1 MGDRVGADVVA
12 QAKSGAAVAAR
23 IRPPRFQLLRLA
35 LTLLA
40 GCRDDDEDIAVYR
53 KFTAGSP
60 AQVEAR
66 FLALSTTEQV
76 AVYVV
81 AISRI
86 KPSDT
91 RFAPLLATEGDRVL
105 PALVDELNAR
115 RPGVP
120 PQQLVHVLAMMT
132 RSHHVESARRLAP
145 QVKGWCD
152 AWYPPQSYCHEM
164 GVTMHDIRAAREFYR
179 QPVADQQKVFR
190 QHPLQDQLD

>member
-1 MGDRVGADVVA
+1 MPARNK
-12 QAKSGAAVAAR
+12 QSG
-23 IRPPRFQLLRLA
+23 PLLL
-35 LTLLA
+35 LLA
-40 GCRDDDEDIAVYR
+40 SMLLTGCRDDEDIAAYR
-53 KFTAGSP
+53 KFIAAPP
-60 AQVEAR
+60 AQVEAK
-66 FLALSTTEQV
+66 FLALSPEEQV
-76 AVYVV
+76 AAYVV

-120 PQQLVHVLAMMT
+120 PQQLVLVLAMMA
-132 RSHHVESARRLAP
+132 RAHHLESARRLAP

-164 GVTMHDIRAAREFYR
+164 GVTM
-179 QPVADQQKVFR
+179 ADQTSDVPQASK
-190 QHPLQDQLD
+190 

>member
-1 MGDRVGADVVA
+1 M
-12 QAKSGAAVAAR
+12 
-23 IRPPRFQLLRLA
+23 LL
-35 LTLLA
+35 T
-40 GCRDDDEDIAVYR
+40 GCRDDEDIAAYR
-53 KFTAGSP
+53 KFIAAPP
-60 AQVEAR
+60 AQVEAK
-66 FLALSTTEQV
+66 FLALSPEEQV
-76 AVYVV
+76 AAYVV

-120 PQQLVHVLAMMT
+120 PQQLVLVLAMMA
-132 RSHHVESARRLAP
+132 RAHHLESARRLAP

-164 GVTMHDIRAAREFYR
+164 GVTM
-179 QPVADQQKVFR
+179 ADQTSDVPQASK
-190 QHPLQDQLD
+190 